1 MSVPFIPWPPGAR
14 THDPPRFTVSYG
26 TLRVLSSCT
35 HVLENPHDCGN
46 ILVPFMNR
54 TTLFALNYLLIVS
67 FSSGVKPNLNRA
79 VLSDIMVGNGGRLE
93 MQSVPDKRQRRHG
106 SCPQS
111 QSQFSYTTFGE
122 EESLRPRV
130 CKMANTKP

>member
-1 MSVPFIPWPPGAR
+1 
-14 THDPPRFTVSYG
+14 
-26 TLRVLSSCT
+26 
-35 HVLENPHDCGN
+35 
-46 ILVPFMNR
+46 MNR